1 MYWLIEE
8 EDQLEFLLNSGYK
21 EVFIE
26 IIPYN
31 DRVHPRIN
39 EISLIYIRPINAT
52 KGYMLCINHSEALN
66 ALNTELY
73 VLFSK
78 FNVVYCRDKKETLH
92 YLPLKTLR
100 DINLG
105 PNPYIRPTTNAHDI
119 MYNRDGDNPEINLCV
134 PIVKHYEMCET
145 IFKELKTNINNKPT
159 KYDEFFNN
167 RVSVVFNALERSGLQ
182 VHVPTFE
189 GHFHSID
196 SEQVYTQYNLKTLT
210 TRPSNKF
217 KNVNY
222 AALNKE
228 NGCRKA
234 FIPTNDK
241 FIECDISAYHPSLSC
256 RLIDYNLPTSDI
268 HSHLQQ
274 LYGVSYKESKE
285 LTFKQLYGGV
295 FKKYEHLEYFQK
307 IKEYIR
313 NLWLIFEHGEDIECP
328 ISSYVYNKKY
338 YEDMNPQKLFNYLL
352 QNLETSMNVRILW
365 DVLCLLKGKNT
376 KLRLYTYDSFLFDW
390 DQEEEQ
396 VMLDIKD
403 VFKKYKFNIKIKQG
417 YDYDFKK

>member
-8 EDQLEFLLNSGYK
+8 KDQVDFLFNSGYK

-26 IIPYN
+26 VIPYN
-31 DRVHPRIN
+31 SRIHPKLN
-39 EISLIYIRPINAT
+39 KISLIYIRPLDAT
-52 KGYMLCINHSEALN
+52 KGYMLCINHSESLN
-66 ALNTELY
+66 ALDTELDT
-73 VLFSK
+73 LLRK
-78 FNVVYCRDKKETLH
+78 FNVIYCRDKKEMLH
-92 YLPLKTLR
+92 YFPLKTLR

-134 PIVKHYEMCET
+134 PIVKHYELCET
-145 IFKELKTNINNKPT
+145 IFENLKTNINNKPT
-159 KYDEFFNN
+159 KYDEFFNS
-167 RVSVVFNALERSGLQ
+167 RVSVVFNALERSGL
-182 VHVPTFE
+182 HIHIPKFE
-189 GHFHSID
+189 GYFHPVD
-196 SEQVYTQYNLKTLT
+196 SEYVYTQYNLKTLT

-228 NGCRKA
+228 NGCRQA

-241 FIECDISAYHPSLSC
+241 FVECDISAYHPSLSC
-256 RLIDYNLPTSDI
+256 RLIDYNFPTVDI
-268 HSHLQQ
+268 HSHLQS
-274 LYGVSYKESKE
+274 LYGVSYKKSKE

-295 FKKYEHLEYFQK
+295 FKEYEHLEYFKK

-313 NLWLIFEHGEDIECP
+313 NLWLLFEHGEDIECP
-328 ISSYVYNKKY
+328 ISSYVYNKKD

-396 VMLDIKD
+396 LMNDIKS
-403 VFKKYKFNIKIKQG
+403 VFTKYKFNIKIKQG
-417 YDYDFKK
+417 YDYDFR